1 MLTNH
6 PTEGIAECE
15 QALALDRNLAE
26 AHAFIGWAKS
36 LLGRSAETEAHTNE
50 ALRLSPRDIYAFR
63 WMNGVGIAKSQ
74 MGADAEAVAWLRRSI
89 EANPNQPMS
98 HFLLAAVLAR
108 LGDTNEARAAMQVGL
123 ARNPGFTIHRFRVN
137 PLSDDPTY
145 VAWRERMYDGMR
157 MAGVPEGRC
166 RLRVRIG
173 IARFEHNQS
182 ALLQPADTRAE
193 FVKVCVGP
201 STDTLSS

>member
-123 ARNPGFTIHRFRVN
+123 ARNPGFTIRRFRVN

-157 MAGVPEGRC
+157 MAGVPEG
-166 RLRVRIG
+166 
-173 IARFEHNQS
+173 
-182 ALLQPADTRAE
+182 
-193 FVKVCVGP
+193 
-201 STDTLSS
+201 